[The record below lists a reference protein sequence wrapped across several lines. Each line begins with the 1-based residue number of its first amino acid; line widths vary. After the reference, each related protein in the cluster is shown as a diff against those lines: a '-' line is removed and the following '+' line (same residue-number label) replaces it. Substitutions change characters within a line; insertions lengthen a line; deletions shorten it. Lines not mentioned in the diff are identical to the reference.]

1 MLRSTLVK
9 YLEDPKFQPYISMVN
24 NGEVNRF
31 VEYSRPDSVNN
42 VALYIMLDDSMFDD
56 RKGNLACY
64 QDITEEDIV
73 KAVDDTLK
81 EHKVE
86 DPWIILENMASF
98 GVMPIADIADEEDLY
113 TLICDSHNAMYRVI
127 EAINT
132 QLLIAKLKKL

>member
-1 MLRSTLVK
+1 MLCSTLVK
-9 YLEDPKFQPYISMVN
+9 CLEDPKFQPYISMVN

-42 VALYIMLDDSMFDD
+42 VALYIMLADSMFDD
-56 RKGNLACY
+56 SRGNLVCY

-81 EHKVE
+81 EHNAE

-113 TLICDSHNAMYRVI
+113 TLIRDSHNAMYRVI

>member
-1 MLRSTLVK
+1 
-9 YLEDPKFQPYISMVN
+9 
-24 NGEVNRF
+24 
-31 VEYSRPDSVNN
+31 
-42 VALYIMLDDSMFDD
+42 MLDDTMFDD
-56 RKGNLACY
+56 SRGNLVCY

-81 EHKVE
+81 EHKNE

-113 TLICDSHNAMYRVI
+113 KLIHDSHDAMYRAI

-132 QLLIAKLKKL
+132 QLLIAKLKKTLNSYVHRLKNLLYFKHKQKQ

>member
-1 MLRSTLVK
+1 MLCSALVK
-9 YLEDPKFQPYISMVN
+9 CLEDPKFQPYIDIVD

-31 VEYSRPDSVNN
+31 VEYSRPDYVNN
-42 VALYIMLDDSMFDD
+42 VALYIMLDDTMFDD
-56 RKGNLACY
+56 SRGNLVCY

-81 EHKVE
+81 EHKNE

-113 TLICDSHNAMYRVI
+113 RIIHDSHDAMYRAI